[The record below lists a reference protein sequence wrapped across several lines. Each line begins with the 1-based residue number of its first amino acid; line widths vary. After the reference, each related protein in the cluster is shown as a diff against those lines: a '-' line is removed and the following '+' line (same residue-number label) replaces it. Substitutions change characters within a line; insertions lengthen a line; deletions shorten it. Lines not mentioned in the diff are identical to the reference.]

1 MSQEPDDVRTASAR
15 NDRSRRW
22 IVYAIILAVVFLLG
36 FVPTCMM
43 ARRRGIERDT
53 AQAAL
58 RISNMQN
65 SLGNAMV
72 DARTGNYEL
81 ARQGTSDFF
90 TKLGAEV
97 EQGRNS
103 VFNSAQETKLRALL
117 QERDATITLLAR
129 SDPYSPDQLTKLYNQ
144 YREAVVGTPAP

>member
-1 MSQEPDDVRTASAR
+1 MSEERAETIKDDRG
-15 NDRSRRW
+15 RRW
-22 IVYAIILAVVFLLG
+22 LIYAGILALVFLLG

-53 AQAAL
+53 AQTAL

-72 DARTGNYEL
+72 DARAGNYEL
-81 ARQGTSDFF
+81 ARQATSDFF

-103 VFNSAQETKLRALL
+103 IFNSTQETKLRSVLE
-117 QERDATITLLAR
+117 QRDATITMLAR
-129 SDPYSPDQLTKLYNQ
+129 NDPYSPDHLTKLYNQ
-144 YREAVVGTPAP
+144 YREAVVATPAP

>member
-1 MSQEPDDVRTASAR
+1 MSEERAETVTDDRG
-15 NDRSRRW
+15 RRW
-22 IVYAIILAVVFLLG
+22 LIYAAILSLVFLLG
-36 FVPTCMM
+36 FIPTCML

-72 DARTGNYEL
+72 DARAGNYEL

-97 EQGRNS
+97 DQERNS
-103 VFNSAQETKLRALL
+103 IFNSAQETKLRSLL
-117 QERDATITLLAR
+117 EERDATITLLAR
-129 SDPYSPDQLTKLYNQ
+129 SDPYSPDHLTKLYNQ
-144 YREAVVGTPAP
+144 YREAVLSTPAP

>member
-1 MSQEPDDVRTASAR
+1 MSEERAETITDDRG
-15 NDRSRRW
+15 RRW
-22 IVYAIILAVVFLLG
+22 LIYAAILSLVFLLG
-36 FVPTCMM
+36 FIPTCML

-72 DARTGNYEL
+72 DARAGNYEL

-97 EQGRNS
+97 DQERNS
-103 VFNSAQETKLRALL
+103 IFNSAQETKLRSLL
-117 QERDATITLLAR
+117 EERDATITLLAR
-129 SDPYSPDQLTKLYNQ
+129 SDPYSPDHLTKLYNQ
-144 YREAVVGTPAP
+144 YREAVLSTPAP

>member
-1 MSQEPDDVRTASAR
+1 MSEERAEIVR
-15 NDRSRRW
+15 NNKGRRW
-22 IVYAIILAVVFLLG
+22 FIYAAILAIVFLLG

-53 AQAAL
+53 AQTAL

-72 DARTGNYEL
+72 DARAGNYEL
-81 ARQGTSDFF
+81 ARQATSDFF

-97 EQGRNS
+97 EQERNS
-103 VFNSAQETKLRALL
+103 IFNSAQATKLRSVLE
-117 QERDATITLLAR
+117 QRDATITMLAR
-129 SDPYSPDQLTKLYNQ
+129 NDPYSPDHLTKLYNQ
-144 YREAVVGTPAP
+144 YREAVVATPAP

>member
-1 MSQEPDDVRTASAR
+1 MSEERAETIKDNSG
-15 NDRSRRW
+15 RRW
-22 IVYAIILAVVFLLG
+22 LIYAGILALVFLLG

-53 AQAAL
+53 AQTAL

-72 DARTGNYEL
+72 DARAGNYEL
-81 ARQGTSDFF
+81 ARQATSDFF

-103 VFNSAQETKLRALL
+103 IFNSTQETKLRSVLE
-117 QERDATITLLAR
+117 QRDATITMLAR
-129 SDPYSPDQLTKLYNQ
+129 NDPYSPDHLTKLYNQ
-144 YREAVVGTPAP
+144 YREAVVATPAP